1 MKVSI
6 IKSPVRKSIAIS
18 SKAALSM
25 VILGAGLYTST
36 AYSEQNQDLM
46 LLQKT
51 TYRLI
56 DLLVEEGVLSA
67 DKAEAMKREAEND
80 AGKELAKTDR
90 QNIIEPDAVRVTY
103 VPEFV
108 RDEIKEDLRKEMKA
122 DVLASVAEQASRER
136 WGMPGAWPEWIE
148 RIKFS
153 GDVRVRG
160 QSDSFGDGN
169 FENSYVDVNRINEKR
184 SFDVSSQDNYKN
196 FLNTTEDRNRM
207 RVRARIG
214 MSANLGDNWYAGVRL
229 VTGSIDDPVST
240 NETLGDYGS
249 DFEISADQAYLSY
262 IVNDGFDRPILSVT
276 GGRFAN
282 PFLSTDLVW
291 DSDYTFEGLSASY
304 KYWFFN
310 KAGGNVNNVFL
321 TAGAFP
327 IEEFGSSDQDKWL
340 YGAQLG
346 LDMKLTEAHRLVLAA
361 AYYDYQDAEGV
372 ANSVDSRIED
382 HTAPDFIQKGNTL
395 YDIDSSSLVT
405 DPGGTSQLYGLA
417 GDYNLINYT
426 LRLEWLRFDPI
437 NVSLFFDYVHN
448 EGFDSRELMDR
459 VSGRNIIAVGNTIED
474 RVDGYKYGIEIGHDK
489 LRKAH
494 DWRLSLAYKYL
505 EADAVLSAFTDSDF
519 HGGGTD
525 AKGYILRGAYGLGP
539 GTSVNFSYMSTD
551 EIDGV
556 PLNIDTLQL
565 DWISNY

>member
-1 MKVSI
+1 MKASI
-6 IKSPVRKSIAIS
+6 IKLPLRKSNVIN
-18 SKAALSM
+18 SKAVLSI
-25 VILGAGLYTST
+25 VILGAGLYTSM
-36 AYSEQNQDLM
+36 AYAEQNQDLM

-67 DKAEAMKREAEND
+67 DKAEAMKRQAEND
-80 AGKELAKTDR
+80 ASKEIAKTSS
-90 QNIIEPDAVRVTY
+90 QNNIEPDAVRVTY

-122 DVLASVAEQASRER
+122 DVLASVSQQASRER

-169 FENSYVDVNRINEKR
+169 FENSYVNVNRINDKR
-184 SFDVSSQDNYKN
+184 SFDVTSQDNYKN

-214 MSANLGDNWYAGVRL
+214 MSANLGDNWHAGVRL

-249 DFEISADQAYLSY
+249 NFEITADQAYLSY
-262 IVNDGFDRPILSVT
+262 IINDGFERPIFSVS

-282 PFLSTDLVW
+282 PFLATDLVW

-310 KAGGNVNNVFL
+310 KAGGNVNNLFF

-327 IEEFGSSDQDKWL
+327 IAEFGSSDQDKWL

-346 LDMKLTEAHRLVLAA
+346 LDMKLTANHRLVLAG
-361 AYYDYQDAEGV
+361 AYYDYQDVEGV
-372 ANSVDSRIED
+372 ANSVDSRIQD

-437 NVSLFFDYVHN
+437 NISLFIDYVHN
-448 EGFDSRELMDR
+448 EGFDSGEVVDR
-459 VSGRNIIAVGNTIED
+459 VSGRNIIAIGNTIED

-489 LRKAH
+489 LRNFH

-505 EADAVLSAFTDSDF
+505 EADAVFSAYTDSDF

-539 GTSVNFSYMSTD
+539 DTSVNFSFMSTD

-565 DWISNY
+565 DWISKY